1 MFIMKQTLSML
12 LLAGMVVVLAACG
25 GKKKSNDII
34 APRIVKV
41 QPKEPIRMQPY
52 LDERKV
58 EWIGKTYFV
67 TIGRQPSDS
76 LPMVKDETGQKYVDN
91 VFSLKVSRKDGSVF
105 YTRTF
110 TKKALTQYLDDD
122 FNKTGV
128 FEGLVFDKAEG
139 DYLFTNENGRELTTN
154 QINMQLK
161 RVLEKYDIL
170 DPNQHGKVTC
180 HSLRHTYVTR
190 MIESG
195 MPPKVLAN
203 LIGHR
208 DIRVTLNTY
217 CDAFEQFQTENIIQ
231 GAEYLNKKGLSLNN
245 KKDGSKAV
253 ENNVK
258 IG

>member
-1 MFIMKQTLSML
+1 MKQTLSML

-110 TKKALTQYLDDD
+110 TKKVLTQYLDDD

-139 DYLFTNENGRELTTN
+139 DYLFFGASVGHPQSDEYIPLVFRLSRMGELTIKRDTQMDSVPEDQVNSN
-154 QINMQLK
+154 QQATDEDEG
-161 RVLEKYDIL
+161 V
-170 DPNQHGKVTC
+170 
-180 HSLRHTYVTR
+180 
-190 MIESG
+190 
-195 MPPKVLAN
+195 
-203 LIGHR
+203 
-208 DIRVTLNTY
+208 
-217 CDAFEQFQTENIIQ
+217 
-231 GAEYLNKKGLSLNN
+231 
-245 KKDGSKAV
+245 
-253 ENNVK
+253 
-258 IG
+258 

>member
-25 GKKKSNDII
+25 GKKKSKDII

-76 LPMVKDETGQKYVDN
+76 LPMVKDETGQKFVDN
-91 VFSLKVSRKDGSVF
+91 VFRLTVSRKDGSVF
-105 YTRTF
+105 FTRTF

-139 DYLFTNENGRELTTN
+139 DYLFFGASVGHPQSDEYIPLVFRLSRMGELT
-154 QINMQLK
+154 I
-161 RVLEKYDIL
+161 
-170 DPNQHGKVTC
+170 
-180 HSLRHTYVTR
+180 
-190 MIESG
+190 
-195 MPPKVLAN
+195 
-203 LIGHR
+203 HR
-208 DIRVTLNTY
+208 DTQMDSVPEDQVNANQQAT
-217 CDAFEQFQTENIIQ
+217 DEDE
-231 GAEYLNKKGLSLNN
+231 G
-245 KKDGSKAV
+245 V
-253 ENNVK
+253 
-258 IG
+258 

>member
-1 MFIMKQTLSML
+1 LRISLFFITFATSSYMFIMKQTLSML

-139 DYLFTNENGRELTTN
+139 DYLFFGASVGHPQSDEYIPLVFRLSRMGELTIKRDTQMDSVPEDQVNSN
-154 QINMQLK
+154 QQATDEDEG
-161 RVLEKYDIL
+161 V
-170 DPNQHGKVTC
+170 
-180 HSLRHTYVTR
+180 
-190 MIESG
+190 
-195 MPPKVLAN
+195 
-203 LIGHR
+203 
-208 DIRVTLNTY
+208 
-217 CDAFEQFQTENIIQ
+217 
-231 GAEYLNKKGLSLNN
+231 
-245 KKDGSKAV
+245 
-253 ENNVK
+253 
-258 IG
+258 

>member
-1 MFIMKQTLSML
+1 MRISLFFITFATSSHMFIMKQTLSML

-67 TIGRQPSDS
+67 TISRQPSDS

-91 VFSLKVSRKDGSVF
+91 VFSLRVSRKDGSVF

-139 DYLFTNENGRELTTN
+139 DYLFFGASVGHPQSDEYIPLVFRLSRMGELTIKRDTQMDSVPEDQVNSN
-154 QINMQLK
+154 QQATDEDEG
-161 RVLEKYDIL
+161 V
-170 DPNQHGKVTC
+170 
-180 HSLRHTYVTR
+180 
-190 MIESG
+190 
-195 MPPKVLAN
+195 
-203 LIGHR
+203 
-208 DIRVTLNTY
+208 
-217 CDAFEQFQTENIIQ
+217 
-231 GAEYLNKKGLSLNN
+231 
-245 KKDGSKAV
+245 
-253 ENNVK
+253 
-258 IG
+258 

>member
-91 VFSLKVSRKDGSVF
+91 VFNLKVSRKDGSVF

-139 DYLFTNENGRELTTN
+139 DYLFFGASVGHPQSDEYIPLVFRLSRMGELTIKRDTQMDSVPEDQVNSN
-154 QINMQLK
+154 QQATDEDEG
-161 RVLEKYDIL
+161 V
-170 DPNQHGKVTC
+170 
-180 HSLRHTYVTR
+180 
-190 MIESG
+190 
-195 MPPKVLAN
+195 
-203 LIGHR
+203 
-208 DIRVTLNTY
+208 
-217 CDAFEQFQTENIIQ
+217 
-231 GAEYLNKKGLSLNN
+231 
-245 KKDGSKAV
+245 
-253 ENNVK
+253 
-258 IG
+258 

>member
-76 LPMVKDETGQKYVDN
+76 LPMVKDETEQKYVDN

-139 DYLFTNENGRELTTN
+139 DYLFFGASVGHPQSDEYIPLVFRLSRMGELTIKRDTQMDSVPEDQVNSN
-154 QINMQLK
+154 QQATDEDEG
-161 RVLEKYDIL
+161 V
-170 DPNQHGKVTC
+170 
-180 HSLRHTYVTR
+180 
-190 MIESG
+190 
-195 MPPKVLAN
+195 
-203 LIGHR
+203 
-208 DIRVTLNTY
+208 
-217 CDAFEQFQTENIIQ
+217 
-231 GAEYLNKKGLSLNN
+231 
-245 KKDGSKAV
+245 
-253 ENNVK
+253 
-258 IG
+258 

>member
-1 MFIMKQTLSML
+1 MRISLFFITFATLSHMFIMKQTLSML

-139 DYLFTNENGRELTTN
+139 DYLFFGASVGHPQSDEYIPLVFRLSRMGELTIKRDTQMDSVPEDQVNSN
-154 QINMQLK
+154 QQATDEDEG
-161 RVLEKYDIL
+161 V
-170 DPNQHGKVTC
+170 
-180 HSLRHTYVTR
+180 
-190 MIESG
+190 
-195 MPPKVLAN
+195 
-203 LIGHR
+203 
-208 DIRVTLNTY
+208 
-217 CDAFEQFQTENIIQ
+217 
-231 GAEYLNKKGLSLNN
+231 
-245 KKDGSKAV
+245 
-253 ENNVK
+253 
-258 IG
+258 

>member
-1 MFIMKQTLSML
+1 MKQTLSML

-139 DYLFTNENGRELTTN
+139 DYLFFGASVGHPQSDEYIPLVFRLSRMGALTIKRDTQMDSVPEDQVNSN
-154 QINMQLK
+154 QQATDEDEG
-161 RVLEKYDIL
+161 V
-170 DPNQHGKVTC
+170 
-180 HSLRHTYVTR
+180 
-190 MIESG
+190 
-195 MPPKVLAN
+195 
-203 LIGHR
+203 
-208 DIRVTLNTY
+208 
-217 CDAFEQFQTENIIQ
+217 
-231 GAEYLNKKGLSLNN
+231 
-245 KKDGSKAV
+245 
-253 ENNVK
+253 
-258 IG
+258 

>member
-139 DYLFTNENGRELTTN
+139 DYLFFGASVGHPQSDEYIPLVFRLSRMGELT
-154 QINMQLK
+154 IK
-161 RVLEKYDIL
+161 RDTQMDSVPEDQVNSSQQAT
-170 DPNQHGKVTC
+170 DEDEGV
-180 HSLRHTYVTR
+180 
-190 MIESG
+190 
-195 MPPKVLAN
+195 
-203 LIGHR
+203 
-208 DIRVTLNTY
+208 
-217 CDAFEQFQTENIIQ
+217 
-231 GAEYLNKKGLSLNN
+231 
-245 KKDGSKAV
+245 
-253 ENNVK
+253 
-258 IG
+258 

>member
-41 QPKEPIRMQPY
+41 QPKEPICMQPY

-139 DYLFTNENGRELTTN
+139 DYLFFGASVGHPQSDEYIPLVFRLSRMGELT
-154 QINMQLK
+154 IK
-161 RVLEKYDIL
+161 RDTQMDSVPEDQVNS
-170 DPNQHGKVTC
+170 DQQATDEDEGV
-180 HSLRHTYVTR
+180 
-190 MIESG
+190 
-195 MPPKVLAN
+195 
-203 LIGHR
+203 
-208 DIRVTLNTY
+208 
-217 CDAFEQFQTENIIQ
+217 
-231 GAEYLNKKGLSLNN
+231 
-245 KKDGSKAV
+245 
-253 ENNVK
+253 
-258 IG
+258 

>member
-25 GKKKSNDII
+25 GKKKSKDII

-76 LPMVKDETGQKYVDN
+76 LPMVKDETGQKFVDN
-91 VFSLKVSRKDGSVF
+91 VFRLTVSRKDGSVF
-105 YTRTF
+105 FTRTF

-139 DYLFTNENGRELTTN
+139 DYLFFGASVGHPQSDEYIPLVFRLSRMGDLT
-154 QINMQLK
+154 IK
-161 RVLEKYDIL
+161 RDTQMDSVPEDQVN
-170 DPNQHGKVTC
+170 PNQQATDEEEGV
-180 HSLRHTYVTR
+180 
-190 MIESG
+190 
-195 MPPKVLAN
+195 
-203 LIGHR
+203 
-208 DIRVTLNTY
+208 
-217 CDAFEQFQTENIIQ
+217 
-231 GAEYLNKKGLSLNN
+231 
-245 KKDGSKAV
+245 
-253 ENNVK
+253 
-258 IG
+258 

>member
-12 LLAGMVVVLAACG
+12 LLACMVVVLAACG

-139 DYLFTNENGRELTTN
+139 DYLFFGASVGHPQSDEYIPLVFRLSRMGELTIKRDTQMDSVPEDQVNSN
-154 QINMQLK
+154 QQATDEDEG
-161 RVLEKYDIL
+161 V
-170 DPNQHGKVTC
+170 
-180 HSLRHTYVTR
+180 
-190 MIESG
+190 
-195 MPPKVLAN
+195 
-203 LIGHR
+203 
-208 DIRVTLNTY
+208 
-217 CDAFEQFQTENIIQ
+217 
-231 GAEYLNKKGLSLNN
+231 
-245 KKDGSKAV
+245 
-253 ENNVK
+253 
-258 IG
+258 

>member
-1 MFIMKQTLSML
+1 MFIMKQILSVV
-12 LLAGMVVVLAACG
+12 LLAGMAIMLVACG

-139 DYLFTNENGRELTTN
+139 DYLFFGASVGHPQSDEYIPLVFRLSRMGELTIKRDTQMDSVPEDQVNSN
-154 QINMQLK
+154 QQATDEDEG
-161 RVLEKYDIL
+161 V
-170 DPNQHGKVTC
+170 
-180 HSLRHTYVTR
+180 
-190 MIESG
+190 
-195 MPPKVLAN
+195 
-203 LIGHR
+203 
-208 DIRVTLNTY
+208 
-217 CDAFEQFQTENIIQ
+217 
-231 GAEYLNKKGLSLNN
+231 
-245 KKDGSKAV
+245 
-253 ENNVK
+253 
-258 IG
+258 

>member
-25 GKKKSNDII
+25 GKKKSKDII

-76 LPMVKDETGQKYVDN
+76 LPMVKDETGQKFVDN
-91 VFSLKVSRKDGSVF
+91 VFRLTVSRKDGSVF
-105 YTRTF
+105 FTRTF

-139 DYLFTNENGRELTTN
+139 DYLFFGASVGHPQSDEYIPLVFRLSRMGDLTIKRDTQMDSVPEDQVNAN
-154 QINMQLK
+154 QQATDEDEG
-161 RVLEKYDIL
+161 V
-170 DPNQHGKVTC
+170 
-180 HSLRHTYVTR
+180 
-190 MIESG
+190 
-195 MPPKVLAN
+195 
-203 LIGHR
+203 
-208 DIRVTLNTY
+208 
-217 CDAFEQFQTENIIQ
+217 
-231 GAEYLNKKGLSLNN
+231 
-245 KKDGSKAV
+245 
-253 ENNVK
+253 
-258 IG
+258 

>member
-25 GKKKSNDII
+25 GKKKSKDII

-76 LPMVKDETGQKYVDN
+76 LPMVKDETGQKFVDN
-91 VFSLKVSRKDGSVF
+91 VFRLTVSRKDGSVF

-139 DYLFTNENGRELTTN
+139 DYLFFGASVGHPQSDEYIPLVFRLSRMGDLTIKRDTQMDSVPEDQVNAN
-154 QINMQLK
+154 QQATDEDEG
-161 RVLEKYDIL
+161 V
-170 DPNQHGKVTC
+170 
-180 HSLRHTYVTR
+180 
-190 MIESG
+190 
-195 MPPKVLAN
+195 
-203 LIGHR
+203 
-208 DIRVTLNTY
+208 
-217 CDAFEQFQTENIIQ
+217 
-231 GAEYLNKKGLSLNN
+231 
-245 KKDGSKAV
+245 
-253 ENNVK
+253 
-258 IG
+258 